1 MLPFIIKLCITIT
14 EDWPFGMQF
23 AQGLEHD

>member
-1 MLPFIIKLCITIT
+1 MLPFIVKSYTIIT

-23 AQGLEHD
+23 AQELEHD

>member
-1 MLPFIIKLCITIT
+1 MLPYIIKLYLIIT

-23 AQGLEHD
+23 AQELEYD

>member
-1 MLPFIIKLCITIT
+1 MLPFIIKLYIIIT

-23 AQGLEHD
+23 AQELEHD